1 MKKKLLFITG
11 TRADYGKIKS
21 LIKITEKT
29 KKFDCGI
36 FITGMHTLTKYGYTA
51 DEILNSFK
59 QYRLKNGLRRI
70 HIFNNQQNLDG
81 MDIAL
86 SKTIVGLSEYVKQFK
101 PDLIIVHGDRIEAM
115 SASIVGILNNIMVA
129 HIEGGELS
137 GTVDEML
144 RHSISKLSNIHF
156 VANLK
161 AKKRLIQMG
170 ENKKTIFNIGSP
182 DIDLMLSNKLPKLKN
197 VKKKY
202 SINFKKYC
210 ILIYHPI
217 TTDIKHTQECL
228 IPIIDRIKLKK
239 ENFVIIYPNNDY
251 GYENIL
257 NEYLKIK
264 MLKNI
269 RLLPSMR
276 VEYFLTLLKNS
287 KFVIGNSSCGIM
299 ETPIYGVPSINVSN
313 RQKNRYK
320 TKSIKSFEFPKK
332 KEFYKCIENFY
343 TNHTRFKIRFN
354 YGSGNS
360 DKNFLKVIL
369 NENFWKIKNIQKIFN
384 EI

>member
-21 LIKITEKT
+21 LIRITEKT

-161 AKKRLIQMG
+161 AKKV
-170 ENKKTIFNIGSP
+170 N
-182 DIDLMLSNKLPKLKN
+182 SN
-197 VKKKY
+197 
-202 SINFKKYC
+202 
-210 ILIYHPI
+210 
-217 TTDIKHTQECL
+217 
-228 IPIIDRIKLKK
+228 
-239 ENFVIIYPNNDY
+239 
-251 GYENIL
+251 G
-257 NEYLKIK
+257 
-264 MLKNI
+264 
-269 RLLPSMR
+269 
-276 VEYFLTLLKNS
+276 
-287 KFVIGNSSCGIM
+287 
-299 ETPIYGVPSINVSN
+299 
-313 RQKNRYK
+313 
-320 TKSIKSFEFPKK
+320 
-332 KEFYKCIENFY
+332 
-343 TNHTRFKIRFN
+343 
-354 YGSGNS
+354 
-360 DKNFLKVIL
+360 
-369 NENFWKIKNIQKIFN
+369 
-384 EI
+384 